1 MEYRFVCILN
11 NNTTSNRNVEIEVCI
26 ETGSRSLSPFQRKVN
41 GGDIR
46 RSKTFQTDRLA
57 QILFMV
63 GQEEQPFIFSP
74 VQIMNKELI
83 QVLSNHEWVY
93 QRSGGKNSSL
103 KKIKNIK
110 DVLKNSFSLDI
121 DKAPIRKGKLIGG
134 EIYISDIRAWWKN
147 MNLRFRYEYSA
158 TLYPI
163 CYTAIPIKNDNND
176 FFYRNKE
183 GEGLFIK
190 SIDSSLDRLYSTLS
204 LEKPDV
210 KVLKDL
216 ISKGWKLYLP
226 YSKGSYTTASY
237 HREKNG
243 IEWFSSAKG
252 ESSDS
257 LNIEDILHAYLTNRN
272 YIESDGNFN
281 LFDSDKIKILTP
293 DKFIGSLLPNNINI
307 ENFYKPITPLS
318 DKEKEDISS
327 IVAKNVHAHLKP
339 YQIDGVMWLSQLR
352 KNHKGG
358 LLADDM
364 GLGKTLQT
372 LAYLA
377 TISDGNSRFLVICPA
392 SLTANWKSEI
402 MKFTPQLLERIE
414 IQSYEAIRIHASEY
428 HKKEFDTIIVDEGQM
443 VKNDNT
449 YRHKAIESLNRHYL
463 IILSGTPIE
472 NSIDEIWAQFKLIQP
487 ETELIYNKIKDLT
500 DMNDSK
506 RVVELS
512 KMLLAPFILR
522 RTKDEVLNLPDMLVE
537 NVCIELSKA
546 EREIY
551 SKVRKT
557 FLLAMSDGTSG
568 RLTSIA
574 LEGLLRLRQC
584 CVNVSLLPPSLNGK
598 AIVDSTKFKFAIKL
612 INDFVSQNHKVLLFS
627 QFASALELLV
637 KHPGLNKLS
646 PLILTGDT
654 RNRQIL
660 INTFQNDPSVKV
672 MMISIK
678 AGGTGLNLTA
688 ADRVILLDDW
698 WNPAVESQAFARTH
712 RIGQQNDVEVYRLI
726 CKDTVEEKILELHKT
741 KMEMSELFNT
751 LNEKLTIEEIKR
763 LFD

>member
-11 NNTTSNRNVEIEVCI
+11 NTTSNRNIDIEVCM

-41 GGDIR
+41 GDDIR

-74 VQIMNKELI
+74 VQMVNEELI
-83 QVLSNHEWVY
+83 QVLSNHEWIY

-110 DVLKNSFSLDI
+110 SILKNFVSS
-121 DKAPIRKGKLIGG
+121 DKIPICKGKLIEG
-134 EIYISDIRAWWKN
+134 EIYISDIRAWWKK
-147 MNLRFRYEYSA
+147 MNLRFRYEDSA

-163 CYTAIPIKNDNND
+163 CYTSIPIKNDNND
-176 FFYRNKE
+176 FFYRDKE
-183 GEGLFIK
+183 GEDIFIK
-190 SIDSSLDRLYSTLS
+190 SIDSNLDRLYSTLS
-204 LEKPDV
+204 LDKPDV
-210 KVLKDL
+210 KVLTEL

-226 YSKGSYTTASY
+226 SSKGTYSTASY
-237 HREKNG
+237 HRDKNG
-243 IEWFSSAKG
+243 IEWFSSANE
-252 ESSDS
+252 ESPDS
-257 LNIEDILHAYLTNRN
+257 LNIKDILHAYLNSRN
-272 YIESDGNFN
+272 YVESDGNFN
-281 LFDSDKIKILTP
+281 LFDSDKIKNLTP
-293 DKFIGSLLPNNINI
+293 EKFIGSLIPNNINI
-307 ENFYKPITPLS
+307 ENFYKPIIPLS
-318 DKEKEDISS
+318 DSEREKITS
-327 IVAKNVHAHLKP
+327 IVIENVNVHLKP
-339 YQIDGVMWLSQLR
+339 YQMDGVMWLSQLR
-352 KNHKGG
+352 KNHRGG

-372 LAYLA
+372 LAYLT
-377 TISDGNSRFLVICPA
+377 TITEENNRFLVICPA
-392 SLTANWKSEI
+392 SLTANWKNEI

-428 HKKEFDTIIVDEGQM
+428 HKREFDTIIVDEGQM

-449 YRHKAIESLNRHYL
+449 HRHKAIESLNRHYL

-487 ETELIYNKIKDLT
+487 ETELIYNKIKSLT
-500 DMNDSK
+500 DTNDRK

-512 KMLLAPFILR
+512 KMFLSPFILR
-522 RTKDEVLNLPDMLVE
+522 RTKDEVLNLPDMVVE
-537 NVCIELSKA
+537 NVYIELSKE

-584 CVNVSLLPPSLNGK
+584 CVNTSLLPLSLSGK
-598 AIVDSTKFKFAIKL
+598 AIIDSSKFNFAIKL
-612 INDFVSQNHKVLLFS
+612 IKDFVSQNHKVLLFS
-627 QFASALELLV
+627 QFTSALELLI
-637 KHPGLNKLS
+637 KHPKLKELN
-646 PLILTGDT
+646 PLILTGET
-654 RNRQIL
+654 RNRQTL
-660 INTFQNDPSVKV
+660 VNTFQNDPSATV
-672 MMISIK
+672 MMVSIK

-712 RIGQQNDVEVYRLI
+712 RIGQENDVKVYRLV
-726 CKDTVEEKILELHKT
+726 CKDTVEEKILELHKN
-741 KMEMSELFNT
+741 KEEMSELFNT
-751 LNEKLTIEEIKR
+751 MNEKLTIEEIKQ

>member
-11 NNTTSNRNVEIEVCI
+11 NTTSNRNIDIEVCM

-41 GGDIR
+41 GDDIR

-74 VQIMNKELI
+74 VQMENRELI
-83 QVLSNHEWVY
+83 QALSNHEWIY

-103 KKIKNIK
+103 KKIKNIQSI
-110 DVLKNSFSLDI
+110 LKNSFPS
-121 DKAPIRKGKLIGG
+121 DKIPIHKGKLIGG

-147 MNLRFRYEYSA
+147 MNLRFRYEDSA

-163 CYTAIPIKNDNND
+163 CYTSIPIKNDNND
-176 FFYRNKE
+176 FFYRDKE
-183 GEGLFIK
+183 GEDIFIEP
-190 SIDSSLDRLYSTLS
+190 IDSGLDGLYSTLS
-204 LEKPDV
+204 LDKPDV

-216 ISKGWKLYLP
+216 TSKGWKLYLP
-226 YSKGSYTTASY
+226 SSKGAYSTASY

-243 IEWFSSAKG
+243 IEWFSSANG

-257 LNIEDILHAYLTNRN
+257 LNIEDILHAYLNSRN

-281 LFDSDKIKILTP
+281 LFDSDKIKNFTP
-293 DKFIGSLLPNNINI
+293 EKFIGSLIPHNINI
-307 ENFYKPITPLS
+307 ESFYKPIIPLS
-318 DKEKEDISS
+318 GKEKENISS
-327 IVAKNVHAHLKP
+327 IVAKNVNAHLKP
-339 YQIDGVMWLSQLR
+339 YQMDGVMWLSLLR
-352 KNHKGG
+352 KNHRGG

-372 LAYLA
+372 LAYLT
-377 TISDGNSRFLVICPA
+377 TIAGGNNKFLVICPA
-392 SLTANWKSEI
+392 SLTENWKSEI
-402 MKFTPQLLERIE
+402 IKFTPQLLERIE

-428 HKKEFDTIIVDEGQM
+428 YKKEFDTIIVDEGQM

-449 YRHKAIESLNRHYL
+449 HRHKAIESLNRHYL

-487 ETELIYNKIKDLT
+487 ETELVYNKIKSLADS
-500 DMNDSK
+500 NDRK

-512 KMLLAPFILR
+512 KMFLAPFILR

-537 NVCIELSKA
+537 NVYIELSKA
-546 EREIY
+546 ERDIY

-557 FLLAMSDGTSG
+557 FLLAMNDGTSG

-584 CVNVSLLPPSLNGK
+584 CVNASLLPLSLRGK
-598 AIVDSTKFKFAIKL
+598 AVIDSSKFNFAIKL
-612 INDFVSQNHKVLLFS
+612 VKDFVSQNHKVVLFS
-627 QFASALELLV
+627 QFTSALELLM
-637 KHPGLNKLS
+637 KHPDLNKLN
-646 PLILTGDT
+646 PLLLTGET

-660 INTFQNDPSVKV
+660 VNTFQNDPSAAVL
-672 MMISIK
+672 MISIK
-678 AGGTGLNLTA
+678 AGGTGLNLTV

-712 RIGQQNDVEVYRLI
+712 RIGQENDVKVYRLV
-726 CKDTVEEKILELHKT
+726 CKDTVEEKILELHKN
-741 KMEMSELFNT
+741 KEKMSELFNT
-751 LNEKLTIEEIKR
+751 INEKLTIEEIKR

>member
-11 NNTTSNRNVEIEVCI
+11 NTTSNRNVDIEVCV

-41 GGDIR
+41 GDDIR
-46 RSKTFQTDRLA
+46 RSKTFHTDRLA
-57 QILFMV
+57 QILFMI
-63 GQEEQPFIFSP
+63 GQEEQPFIISP
-74 VQIMNKELI
+74 VQMMNEELI
-83 QVLSNHEWVY
+83 QVLSNHDWIY
-93 QRSGGKNSSL
+93 QRPGGKNSSL
-103 KKIKNIK
+103 KKIKEITS
-110 DVLKNSFSLDI
+110 VLKKTVSLD
-121 DKAPIRKGKLIGG
+121 KTPIRKGQLIDG
-134 EIYISDIRAWWKN
+134 EIYISDIRTWWKN
-147 MNLRFRYEYSA
+147 MNLRFRYEDSV

-163 CYTAIPIKNDNND
+163 CYTSIPIKNDNND
-176 FFYRNKE
+176 FFYRDKE
-183 GEGLFIK
+183 SEDIFIE
-190 SIDSSLDRLYSTLS
+190 SIDLNIDRLHSTLS
-204 LEKPDV
+204 FEKPDV
-210 KVLKDL
+210 KVLKD
-216 ISKGWKLYLP
+216 IMSKGWKLYLP
-226 YSKGSYTTASY
+226 SFKGTYSIATY

-243 IEWFSSAKG
+243 IEWFSSAN
-252 ESSDS
+252 EERPDS
-257 LNIEDILHAYLTNRN
+257 LNIEDILHAYLNSRN

-281 LFDSDKIKILTP
+281 LFDSDTIKNVAP
-293 DKFIGSLLPNNINI
+293 EKFVSNLIPNNINI
-307 ENFYKPITPLS
+307 ENFYKPIIPLS
-318 DKEKEDISS
+318 DKERENISS
-327 IVAKNVHAHLKP
+327 IVTQKVNAHLKP
-339 YQIDGVMWLSQLR
+339 YQMEGVIWLSRLR

-358 LLADDM
+358 MLADDM

-372 LAYLA
+372 LAYLTMVA
-377 TISDGNSRFLVICPA
+377 GENNRFLVICPA

-414 IQSYEAIRIHASEY
+414 IQSYETIRIHALEY
-428 HKKEFDTIIVDEGQM
+428 LKKEFDTIIVDEGQM

-449 YRHKAIESLNRHYL
+449 YRHKAVESLNRHYL

-500 DMNDSK
+500 DTNDIK

-512 KMLLAPFILR
+512 KIFLSPFILR
-522 RTKDEVLNLPDMLVE
+522 RTKDEVLKLPDMVVE
-537 NVCIELSKA
+537 NVYIELSQS

-568 RLTSIA
+568 RLNSIA

-584 CVNVSLLPPSLNGK
+584 CVNVSLLPLSLNGK
-598 AIVDSTKFKFAIKL
+598 AIIDSTKFSYAIKL
-612 INDFVSQNHKVLLFS
+612 MKDLVLQNHKVLLFS
-627 QFASALELLV
+627 QFTSALELLV
-637 KHPGLNKLS
+637 KHPELNKLN
-646 PLILTGDT
+646 PLILTGET
-654 RNRQIL
+654 RNRQAL
-660 INTFQNDPSVKV
+660 VNTFQSDPSVTV

-678 AGGTGLNLTA
+678 AGGTGLNLTS

-712 RIGQQNDVEVYRLI
+712 RIGQENDVKVYRLV
-726 CKDTVEEKILELHKT
+726 CKDTVEEKILELHKN

-751 LNEKLTIEEIKR
+751 INEKLTLEEIKR